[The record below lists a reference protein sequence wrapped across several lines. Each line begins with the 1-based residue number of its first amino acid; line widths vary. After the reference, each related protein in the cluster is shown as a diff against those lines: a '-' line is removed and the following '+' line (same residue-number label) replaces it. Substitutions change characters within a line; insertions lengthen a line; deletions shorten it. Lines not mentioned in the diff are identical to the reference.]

1 MQAAYIAVPEY
12 FGQLFPYQCIL
23 CILRGCPTS
32 LDRFAAKL
40 SYNSVI
46 DVMPLASSLQGRAA
60 EDERDYIPHRA
71 FVHRKSNEVVF
82 GCNG

>member
-1 MQAAYIAVPEY
+1 MVLGLEHSLWHPSGFVP
-12 FGQLFPYQCIL
+12 LL
-23 CILRGCPTS
+23 DRGGPTS